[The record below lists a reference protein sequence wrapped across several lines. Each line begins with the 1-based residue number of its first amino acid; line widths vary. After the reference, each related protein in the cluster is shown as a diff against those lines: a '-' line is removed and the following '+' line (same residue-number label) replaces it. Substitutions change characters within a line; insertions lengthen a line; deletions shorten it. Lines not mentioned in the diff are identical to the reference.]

1 MYLEGKVDSKSQR
14 ILNGEGADKSAKQTL
29 PLFTRFSCNVP
40 YLTFP
45 QPHCPWRGSRCSH
58 FGRGLA
64 FAIHALLFR
73 GSPSFQLDYQLRL
86 TVRDSSQAAP
96 SRLLPGEPLTG
107 RSEPSGG
114 SRRHSGTWP
123 STQALASDPRRHC
136 RRADCPRRRCCPGR
150 SDEDVQSQ
158 APADLD
164 EILFA

>member
-1 MYLEGKVDSKSQR
+1 MENRSK
-14 ILNGEGADKSAKQTL
+14 G
-29 PLFTRFSCNVP
+29 V
-40 YLTFP
+40 LTAPPRHLGWCAVGGGLVCMLSPGRESP
-45 QPHCPWRGSRCSH
+45 QPRCPWRASRCSH

-64 FAIHALLFR
+64 LAIHALLFR
-73 GSPSFQLDYQLRL
+73 GSPSFRLDCQLRL

-114 SRRHSGTWP
+114 SWRHSGTWP

-158 APADLD
+158 APGDLD

>member
-1 MYLEGKVDSKSQR
+1 MENRSKGVLTAPPRHLGWCALGGGLVCMLSPAP
-14 ILNGEGADKSAKQTL
+14 LSLGA
-29 PLFTRFSCNVP
+29 
-40 YLTFP
+40 
-45 QPHCPWRGSRCSH
+45 SRCSH

-64 FAIHALLFR
+64 LAIHALLFR
-73 GSPSFQLDYQLRL
+73 GSPSFRLDYQLRL

-114 SRRHSGTWP
+114 SRRHLGTWP

-158 APADLD
+158 APGDLD